1 MAINVNVQDLENYPG
16 NVKRVTVDQESV
28 VVQGQEGDEKY
39 VLKFSTSAYS
49 DAAERTAIQDYY
61 VTDFKSG
68 WARSSGFAGSA
79 GQFDLTATANRIMV
93 KIDDTVS
100 GTNGGG
106 YYEIILGYNED
117 TTAMSGEAVAED
129 LEFKI
134 RALADTLVT
143 ADIGYVSA
151 YRNASVEYK
160 DSKFW
165 IVSGSTSKYYNG
177 TNRSSVDVILGSE
190 HNALAVLGFDLK
202 TTSKD
207 IDLGSIREALVLAD
221 YVTSTSGITI
231 DRNIGAEDGD
241 CLMITDRTNTD
252 YFQLNAATAGG
263 GTELNFSSTAISN
276 NYTAN
281 ITKVQLLREQDPE
294 SGPVAWFENIDK
306 INRHGIKCM
315 INAIDF
321 SE

>member
-1 MAINVNVQDLENYPG
+1 MAININVQDLENYPG

-49 DAAERTAIQDYY
+49 DASERTAIQAYY

-68 WARSSGFAGSA
+68 WARSSGFTGNA
-79 GQFDLTATANRIMV
+79 GQFSLTETANRIMV
-93 KIDDTVS
+93 KIDSTTS
-100 GTNGGG
+100 GTNGEG
-106 YYEIILGYNED
+106 YYEIILGYNGD
-117 TTAMSGEAVAED
+117 TTAMGGEAVAED
-129 LEFKI
+129 LELKI
-134 RALADTLVT
+134 RALADILVT

-177 TNRSSVDVILGSE
+177 INRSYVDVISGSD
-190 HNALAVLGFDLK
+190 NDALSILGFDLK
-202 TTSKD
+202 TTSAVLD
-207 IDLGSIREALVLAD
+207 TVAIREALVSVD
-221 YVTSTSGITI
+221 YDTGTSGITI

-252 YFQLNAATAGG
+252 YFQLNAATTGG
-263 GTELNFSSTAISN
+263 GTGLNFSSTAISKA
-276 NYTAN
+276 YSAN

-294 SGPVAWFENIDK
+294 SGPIAWFEDIDK

-315 INAIDF
+315 VNAIDF